1 MAEES
6 LVTQIADELLLI
18 CGFLLV
24 GPWTETVGP
33 DIAPLRGMGMAAQYL
48 TEALPNIS
56 HVMTSLCLERC
67 GWREE
72 WN

>member
-1 MAEES
+1 MAKKS

-24 GPWTETVGP
+24 GRWTETVGP

-48 TEALPNIS
+48 TEA
-56 HVMTSLCLERC
+56 
-67 GWREE
+67 
-72 WN
+72 